1 MSPLPIFK
9 PEWRPNLGSAVRHL
23 PRHPA
28 FSSERG
34 ARQIAGRAPVLPVG
48 RSRGLAGVTVYLN
61 NQPRRAAASNLALP
75 PLGPAVNNGSASPMI
90 TTLPGYSLSAAR
102 RTSNASGSSRQ
113 PTQPALLRST
123 IKSREPATPLPSF
136 QPTPPTQPSAT
147 LGLKT
152 VSSPGTSSGVARI
165 ANGRAAFAY
174 PAEPPSRPRVVSSP
188 LRLPSTR
195 TSRPP
200 TTQNVRTATPRQPQH
215 WAPPARSSIGS
226 LGQDGGMNAPMPIS
240 TRQSDMTAA
249 SGSGSDTL
257 DQAEIHLDG
266 QILGHWVLS
275 HLEEVLTQP
284 QTGASFTNRRNA
296 TVWSGQPLY

>member
-9 PEWRPNLGSAVRHL
+9 PEWRPTLGSAVRHL

-28 FSSERG
+28 FPTERG
-34 ARQIAGRAPVLPVG
+34 VRQIAGRAPVLPVG

-61 NQPRRAAASNLALP
+61 NQPRRAAASNPVLS
-75 PLGPAVNNGSASPMI
+75 PLRPAVNNGPALPMI

-102 RTSNASGSSRQ
+102 RTSNATGSRQ
-113 PTQPALLRST
+113 QPAQPALLRST

-136 QPTPPTQPSAT
+136 EPTPPTQPSAI
-147 LGLKT
+147 LRLKT
-152 VSSPGTSSGVARI
+152 VSSPGPSSGVARI
-165 ANGRAAFAY
+165 ANGRADFAY
-174 PAEPPSRPRVVSSP
+174 PAEPPSRPWGESSSVH
-188 LRLPSTR
+188 LPSTQ

-200 TTQNVRTATPRQPQH
+200 TTQNAQTATPRQSQH
-215 WAPPARSSIGS
+215 WAPTARSSIGS
-226 LGQDGGMNAPMPIS
+226 LGQGGGMNAPIPIS

-249 SGSGSDTL
+249 NGYGSDIL